1 MQRKTLCAGGVYTII
16 YKYLA
21 KWTQR
26 DLPGCRSQCGKV
38 LGLTQTSKREERTVM
53 NDYLSMSH
61 EQLLEEQS
69 KLAELYAGYQAKNL
83 KLDMSRGK
91 PCVEQLD
98 LSEEMYQMVDN
109 YIGENGV
116 DARNYG
122 LLEGMPEAR
131 RFFAELLEVAP
142 EEVIVCGNSSLSMM
156 YYLIDLGW
164 RKGFVDS
171 LTPWRFCLSNKF
183 LCPVPGYDRHF
194 RVTEYFGFQLIS
206 VPMNE
211 DGPDMD
217 MVERLVKDEGVKGMW
232 CVPKYSNPDGYVYS
246 DEVIHRLASMETA
259 AKDFK
264 LIWDDAYC
272 VHHLT
277 DEEVS
282 IPSILAECKEAG
294 HPERPLLFCSTSK
307 ITYPGAGV
315 AAVAGSEA
323 NVHYITENMMPMVIS
338 YDKMN
343 QLRHVQFL
351 KNKEGVLAHMRK
363 HRKILEPKFN
373 LVKETFTEELNGCG
387 KIARWTDPK
396 GGYFISLYLR
406 EGCAKRTV
414 QLCKEAGVVLTG
426 AGAAYPYGIDP
437 RDSHLRIAPTFP
449 SLEELKTATDLLC
462 ICVRMATVEQ
472 LLREG

>member
-1 MQRKTLCAGGVYTII
+1 
-16 YKYLA
+16 
-21 KWTQR
+21 
-26 DLPGCRSQCGKV
+26 
-38 LGLTQTSKREERTVM
+38 M

-61 EQLLEEQS
+61 EQLLEEQA

-194 RVTEYFGFQLIS
+194 RVTEYFGFQLIP

-211 DGPDMD
+211 DGLDMD

-264 LIWDDAYC
+264 LI
-272 VHHLT
+272 
-277 DEEVS
+277 
-282 IPSILAECKEAG
+282 
-294 HPERPLLFCSTSK
+294 
-307 ITYPGAGV
+307 
-315 AAVAGSEA
+315 
-323 NVHYITENMMPMVIS
+323 
-338 YDKMN
+338 
-343 QLRHVQFL
+343 
-351 KNKEGVLAHMRK
+351 
-363 HRKILEPKFN
+363 
-373 LVKETFTEELNGCG
+373 
-387 KIARWTDPK
+387 
-396 GGYFISLYLR
+396 
-406 EGCAKRTV
+406 
-414 QLCKEAGVVLTG
+414 
-426 AGAAYPYGIDP
+426 
-437 RDSHLRIAPTFP
+437 
-449 SLEELKTATDLLC
+449 
-462 ICVRMATVEQ
+462 
-472 LLREG
+472 

>member
-1 MQRKTLCAGGVYTII
+1 
-16 YKYLA
+16 
-21 KWTQR
+21 
-26 DLPGCRSQCGKV
+26 
-38 LGLTQTSKREERTVM
+38 M
-53 NDYLSMSH
+53 NDYLSMSA
-61 EQLLEEQS
+61 
-69 KLAELYAGYQAKNL
+69 AELQQELEKVQAEYARYQAMGL

-91 PCVEQLD
+91 PCPDQLD
-98 LSEEMYQMVDN
+98 LSKEMLKMDN

-131 RFFAELLEVAP
+131 RFFAEILEVQP

-171 LTPWRFCLSNKF
+171 TTPWRFCQNNKF

-194 RVTEYFGFQLIS
+194 RVTEYFGFQLIP
-206 VPMNE
+206 VPMYE

-217 MVERLVKDEGVKGMW
+217 MVERLVKDESVKGMW
-232 CVPKYSNPDGYVYS
+232 CVPKYSNPDGYVFS
-246 DEVIHRLASMETA
+246 DETIHRLAKMETG

-272 VHHLT
+272 MHHLT
-277 DEEVS
+277 DEIIH
-282 IPSILAECKEAG
+282 IPSILTLCKEYG
-294 HPERPLLFCSTSK
+294 NPERPLLFCSTSK

-315 AAVAGSEA
+315 AAVAGSVA
-323 NVHYITENMMPMVIS
+323 NVNYITDNMMPMVIS

-343 QLRHVQFL
+343 QLRHVQYL
-351 KNKEGVLAHMRK
+351 KNKAGVAAHMLK
-363 HRKILEPKFN
+363 HRAILAPKFDM
-373 LVKETFTEELNGCG
+373 VKETFARELGGCG

-396 GGYFISLYLR
+396 GGYFISLYLM
-406 EGCAKRTV
+406 ENCAKRTV

-437 RDSHLRIAPTFP
+437 KDSHLRIAPTLP
-449 SLEELKTATDLLC
+449 TLDELKIAADLLC
-462 ICVRMATVEQ
+462 ISVRLATLEQ
-472 LLREG
+472 LVAAKA